1 MIKDNRMIYPPISE
15 LTDDNR
21 HNRYELVIAVAKG
34 ARRVTGEYL
43 EMRARAEKMINDKE
57 TDKPLLSLID
67 AEYRDQKAVR
77 IAITRLH
84 EGKYQMLSAEEA
96 AAKALADAEAEL
108 ATEAAADTD
117 TDTDTDP
124 DSED

>member
-15 LTDDNR
+15 LTDNNR

-43 EMRARAEKMINDKE
+43 EMRARAEKMIGDKE

-77 IAITRLH
+77 IAISRLH
-84 EGKYQMLSAEEA
+84 EGKYRMVSPEEA
-96 AAKALADAEAEL
+96 AALALQEQ
-108 ATEAAADTD
+108 TEETSD
-117 TDTDTDP
+117 
-124 DSED
+124 EE

>member
-15 LTDDNR
+15 LTDKGQ

-34 ARRVTGEYL
+34 ARKVTSEYL
-43 EMRARAEKMINDKE
+43 EMRGRAEKMISDRE
-57 TDKPLLSLID
+57 TEKSLLSLID

-84 EGKYQMLSAEEA
+84 EGKYKMLNPAELAALEAEEA
-96 AAKALADAEAEL
+96 AAAEGTAE
-108 ATEAAADTD
+108 
-117 TDTDTDP
+117 
-124 DSED
+124 